1 MSELRQEKVQAG
13 ATANKGEKLL
23 AVRTSPTEVR
33 YLTPQELEKSIS
45 EEDIQRGLDLA
56 GAWSDLNMS
65 EVEMFEALE
74 KIRHGSEP
82 APAIH
87 PE

>member
-1 MSELRQEKVQAG
+1 MSELRQEHVQAG
-13 ATANKGEKLL
+13 ASANKGEKLL
-23 AVRTSPTEVR
+23 AVRTRPTEVR
-33 YLTPQELEKSIS
+33 YLTSDELEKSIS
-45 EEDIQRGLDLA
+45 EDDIQRGLDLA

-65 EVEMFEALE
+65 EEDMFEALE

-82 APAIH
+82 APVIH